1 MDYMDVNFIKLIA
14 ALKKT
19 KLFNKVDEMYI
30 LLKVWHELQKVIEP
44 DINLHNKLITDMNI
58 ETYKVKLPDLTLYD
72 YLMEKKTE
80 IQNDELGSLYLIFNI
95 YESILAILYFVIVFE
110 TSEIDFAHHY
120 SRYE

>member
-1 MDYMDVNFIKLIA
+1 
-14 ALKKT
+14 
-19 KLFNKVDEMYI
+19 MYI